1 MEAFFSTN
9 VSAEQAQFKFVRL
22 IKFLSAC
29 GEVVQVEQSTKLKSG
44 SAPECEGSMLLFS
57 FQSSVKTDMSC
68 SKWPFPLKAIQYIHV
83 CSLASDKD

>member
-9 VSAEQAQFKFVRL
+9 VSAEQASNK
-22 IKFLSAC
+22 LSAC